1 MRAVCPLLKKVE
13 GGYVCGAVDRSVNPE
28 AWYCFMDYPSCPL
41 YINYIRRQRGQVTQG
56 VPQARQAQVATT
68 EVKPLVTV
76 TQQAATAAAS
86 VSLSEPEDEVINKL
100 RGILESMQSR
110 VKDLDEAWRSYEG
123 KATAAKGELDK
134 NEHLVNQYLL
144 SLEGIKAN
152 LEESIKELE
161 YRREAGMIDES
172 SYGKAREYVEKR
184 LSSITQQLNEM
195 REAYGR
201 IQESILTHYRRVLS
215 EGAEAAKVK
224 LSLAKL
230 EELYRTGKVSKEVY
244 EKIKT
249 QLTMMGG

>member
-56 VPQARQAQVATT
+56 VPQAQ
-68 EVKPLVTV
+68 VTV

-86 VSLSEPEDEVINKL
+86 VSVSEPEDEVINRL
-100 RGILESMQSR
+100 RGILESMQGR

-123 KATAAKGELDK
+123 KAKGELDK

-201 IQESILTHYRRVLS
+201 IQESILTHYRRILS
-215 EGAEAAKVK
+215 EGTEAAKVK

-230 EELYRTGKVSKEVY
+230 EELYRTGRVSKEVY
-244 EKIKT
+244 ERIKA